1 MVKINLTDI
10 IIWYNSLL
18 EYVTFRVFLNTCI
31 KSISRPFLRN
41 KYCMNVKILCLG
53 KKCNLIETF
62 TQLALAK
69 RHGSQTDRLSR

>member
-1 MVKINLTDI
+1 MVKFNLTDI
-10 IIWYNSLL
+10 IIWYYCLL
-18 EYVTFRVFLNTCI
+18 DCVTFRVFLNTCI

-41 KYCMNVKILCLG
+41 KYCMKVEDFMSG
-53 KKCNLIETF
+53 EKCNLIETF